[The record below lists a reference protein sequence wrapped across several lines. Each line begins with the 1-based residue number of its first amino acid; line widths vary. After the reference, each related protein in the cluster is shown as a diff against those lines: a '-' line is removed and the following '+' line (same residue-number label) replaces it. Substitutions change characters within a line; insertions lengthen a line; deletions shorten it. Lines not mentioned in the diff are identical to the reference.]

1 MIKLSLQLWVDKNNR
16 VEIIKKI
23 SKFVVC
29 QFMSNS
35 RRSVKKILTSNH
47 LPDHA
52 LYKGLLGLKALART
66 GALAQETGG
75 WSKLL
80 GMDVHAAGEQQCG
93 QNGDGQDND
102 SHFFLLGVWML
113 LVDDV
118 VFVAG
123 AKD

>member
-1 MIKLSLQLWVDKNNR
+1 M
-16 VEIIKKI
+16 
-23 SKFVVC
+23 
-29 QFMSNS
+29 
-35 RRSVKKILTSNH
+35 
-47 LPDHA
+47 
-52 LYKGLLGLKALART
+52 YKGLLGLNALART

-102 SHFFLLGVWML
+102 SHFFCVWML
-113 LVDDV
+113 LVDV

-123 AKD
+123 GERWKKFVG